1 MPDPMPRPTRFFFSD
16 DFLGAR
22 IVDKFM
28 TVSLSGRGLPRLK
41 RGEPRLY

>member
-16 DFLGAR
+16 AFFGAR

-28 TVSLSGRGLPRLK
+28 TVSL
-41 RGEPRLY
+41 